1 MSTEVRSAQ
10 TGERAIEFLEYLVTV
25 GFADERHELR

>member
-1 MSTEVRSAQ
+1 MPSDV
-10 TGERAIEFLEYLVTV
+10 ERFDQFLEYLITV